1 VPEIFKEI
9 FHALY
14 KLKNGN
20 KNCENL
26 NKQAIPTIAGTLIQ

>member
-9 FHALY
+9 FHALH

-20 KNCENL
+20 KNCKNL
-26 NKQAIPTIAGTLIQ
+26 NKQAIPAIAGKLIQ

>member
-1 VPEIFKEI
+1 VSEIFKEI

-20 KNCENL
+20 KNCKNL
-26 NKQAIPTIAGTLIQ
+26 NKQAIPAISGKLNQ